1 MATLTPTLKLESIDT
16 STDTLSLSVTD
27 SLTVTSPSV
36 DTARVTLTTSTT
48 DLVGTGS
55 SSITYLYAKNTDS
68 TQTIVLEQTA
78 DAKEFADLS
87 PGEFCFFPV
96 KGTKGVRAKSDAST
110 AVLEY
115 GYWTKG

>member
-1 MATLTPTLKLESIDT
+1 MATLTPTLTLT
-16 STDTLSLSVTD
+16 STDTSSDSLSLSVTD
-27 SLTVTSPSV
+27 TLTVAAPNI

-48 DLVGTGS
+48 DLVGTNS
-55 SSITYLYAKNTDS
+55 SAIVYLYAKNTDS
-68 TQTIVLEQTA
+68 TNTIILQQVA
-78 DAKEFADLS
+78 GPAFFSDLS

-96 KGTKGVRAKSDAST
+96 KGSMGVRAKSDAST